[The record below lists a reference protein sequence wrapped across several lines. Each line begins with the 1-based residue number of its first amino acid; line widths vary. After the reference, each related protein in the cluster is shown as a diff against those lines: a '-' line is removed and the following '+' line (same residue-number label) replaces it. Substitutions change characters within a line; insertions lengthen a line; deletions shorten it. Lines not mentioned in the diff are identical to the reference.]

1 MPNNGSF
8 TKCCYLRFRNQ
19 TTAKMRV
26 NIIGGGAAGFF
37 TAVNLKEMRPDI
49 DVIIMERGGETLRK
63 VAVSGGGRCNVTNS
77 FEGIKN
83 LADVYPRG
91 HRLMRK
97 LFHSFGPKDI
107 KEWFETRGVR
117 LVTQDDHCIFPASQD
132 SQTIINCLCGSAMRL
147 GVRISTNVKDFDID
161 SMLAN
166 GEQVVICTGGITS
179 MTMPAW
185 LPLPSE
191 DLITPVPSLFS
202 LSIEDKRICELMGTV
217 AEGVTVTL
225 AGHKVKAHGD
235 MLITHWGVSGPA
247 ILRLSSHAARIL
259 AECGYKGTLVVN
271 WLDANEDETREKLL
285 LIQSANPQKN
295 ILNARPIQLS
305 SRLWEHIV
313 CHSLPDVGDKK
324 WSAIGKKDMNKL
336 VQGLTAATYVISGRA
351 PFKDEFVM
359 AGGISLSTINPNT
372 MESRRKSGLYFAGEV
387 TDIDGVTGGFN
398 FTAAWCTAMAA
409 ARAIAAK

>member
-1 MPNNGSF
+1 
-8 TKCCYLRFRNQ
+8 
-19 TTAKMRV
+19 MRV

-37 TAVNLKEMRPDI
+37 TAVNLKEMRPDF
-49 DVIIMERGGETLRK
+49 DVIIMECGGDTLRK

-77 FEGIKN
+77 FEGVDD

-97 LFHSFGPKDI
+97 LFHSFGPNDI

-117 LVTQDDHCIFPASQD
+117 LVTQADHCLFPASQD
-132 SQTIINCLCGSAMRL
+132 SQTIINCLRGTAIRL
-147 GVRISTNVKDFDID
+147 GVEIRTNVKIFNID

-179 MTMPAW
+179 RAMPEW
-185 LPLPSE
+185 LPLPAA
-191 DLITPVPSLFS
+191 DLITPVPSLFT
-202 LSIEDKRICELMGTV
+202 LSIKDESLCELMGTV
-217 AEGVTVTL
+217 AEGATVSL
-225 AGHKVKAHGD
+225 AGHKIKAQGD
-235 MLITHWGVSGPA
+235 LLITHWGVSGPA
-247 ILRLSSHAARIL
+247 ILRLSSYAARIL

-271 WLDANEDETREKLL
+271 WLGESEDEIREKLL
-285 LIQSANPQKN
+285 QLQSTNPQKS
-295 ILNARPIQLS
+295 ILNARPLRLS

-313 CHSLPDVGDKK
+313 CHCLPDVRDKK
-324 WSAIGKKDMNKL
+324 WCAIGKKDMNKL
-336 VQGLTAATYVISGRA
+336 VQGLSAATYAISGRA
-351 PFKDEFVM
+351 PFKDEFVT

>member
-1 MPNNGSF
+1 
-8 TKCCYLRFRNQ
+8 
-19 TTAKMRV
+19 MRV

-37 TAVNLKEMRPDI
+37 TAVNLKEMRPDL
-49 DVIIMERGGETLRK
+49 DVIIIERGSDTLRK

-77 FEGIKN
+77 FEGVDD
-83 LADVYPRG
+83 LAEVYPRG
-91 HRLMRK
+91 HRLLRK

-117 LVTQDDHCIFPASQD
+117 LVEQADHCIFPASQN
-132 SQTIINCLCGSAMRL
+132 SQTIINCLCGAAIRL
-147 GVRISTNVKDFDID
+147 GVEIRTSVKDFDID
-161 SMLAN
+161 AMLAN

-179 MTMPAW
+179 REMPEW
-185 LPLPSE
+185 LPLPDT
-191 DLITPVPSLFS
+191 DLISPVPSLFS
-202 LSIEDKRICELMGTV
+202 LSIKDERLCELMGTV
-217 AEGVTVTL
+217 AEGVTASL
-225 AGHKVKAHGD
+225 AGHKIKAQGD
-235 MLITHWGVSGPA
+235 LLITHWGVSGPA
-247 ILRLSSHAARIL
+247 ILRLSSYAARIL

-271 WLDANEDETREKLL
+271 WLGESEDETREKLQQL
-285 LIQSANPQKN
+285 QSTNPQKN
-295 ILNARPIQLS
+295 ILNARPPQLS

-313 CHSLPDVGDKK
+313 YHCLPDARDKK
-324 WSAIGKKDMNKL
+324 WCAIGKKDMNKL
-336 VQGLTAATYVISGRA
+336 VQGLSAATYAISGRA
-351 PFKDEFVM
+351 PFKDEFVT